1 MEDGRGVL
9 AQLASTDPCALPA
22 ASALA
27 RAAPAEDARFEDFAA
42 LAQQLSPGSA
52 DLEAELSRR
61 WSALALRGEA
71 AAPAQAG
78 LNAAS
83 RRTAVAEIMGR
94 AALEGTQ
101 QEEVLAPQPEAR
113 HNPQACLRHR
123 QRLQADCLT
132 AAPQERILAALL
144 AIPDEAERLA
154 AVDDALTP
162 PEAGAVDDGAGDEL
176 LSTTP
181 LQLLRA
187 IDLSLQRLQRGA
199 PHLSASLLLAGGG
212 GADAAALG
220 RLRAAVLAR
229 V

>member
-1 MEDGRGVL
+1 MEDGRSVL

-22 ASALA
+22 TSALA
-27 RAAPAEDARFEDFAA
+27 PAPAEDARFEDFAA

-52 DLEAELSRR
+52 DLESELSRR
-61 WSALALRGEA
+61 WSVLALRGEA

-83 RRTAVAEIMGR
+83 RRNSAAEIMGR
-94 AALEGTQ
+94 AALEGAQ
-101 QEEVLAPQPEAR
+101 PEEVFT
-113 HNPQACLRHR
+113 PQAEVRFCHA
-123 QRLQADCLT
+123 LQGQYALL
-132 AAPQERILAALL
+132 AHLPSPQERILAALL

-199 PHLSASLLLAGGG
+199 PHLTASLLLAGGG
-212 GADAAALG
+212 AVDAAALQ

>member
-1 MEDGRGVL
+1 MLRVEDGRSVL

-22 ASALA
+22 TSALA
-27 RAAPAEDARFEDFAA
+27 PAPADDARFEDFAA

-52 DLEAELSRR
+52 DLESELSRR

-83 RRTAVAEIMGR
+83 RRNSAAEIMGR
-94 AALEGTQ
+94 AALQGAQPED
-101 QEEVLAPQPEAR
+101 VLTPQPEVR
-113 HNPQACLRHR
+113 CSHR
-123 QRLQADCLT
+123 CKSSPLLPPLLT
-132 AAPQERILAALL
+132 LPSPQERILAALL

-162 PEAGAVDDGAGDEL
+162 HDADAVDDGAGDEL

-199 PHLSASLLLAGGG
+199 PHLAASLLLAGGG
-212 GADAAALG
+212 AADAAALE